1 VCDQET
7 QAAAGAR
14 DERDRTP
21 TVRVPARVGAVA
33 VAGGQRGLSHVL
45 RMPGRHRIHAG
56 KSSIVSRRMNKI
68 TSILRP

>member
-1 VCDQET
+1 
-7 QAAAGAR
+7 
-14 DERDRTP
+14 
-21 TVRVPARVGAVA
+21 VA